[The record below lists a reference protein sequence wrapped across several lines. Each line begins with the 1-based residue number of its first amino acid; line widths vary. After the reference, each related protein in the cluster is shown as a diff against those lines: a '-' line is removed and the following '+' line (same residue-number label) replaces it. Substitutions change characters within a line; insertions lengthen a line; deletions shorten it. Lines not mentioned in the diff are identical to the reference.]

1 MITPM
6 VARKLA
12 RQMAAVTLAAGLAVS
27 ALAGCSGEGST
38 SSCST
43 SQCTITF
50 QRNVENAK
58 ISILGIEVQ
67 VVSATN
73 DTVTLKVAGQE
84 VNIDKGQGLSVGD
97 FQVQVQEI
105 TDSEIIV
112 QVSRG
117 AG

>member
-1 MITPM
+1 MITLM
-6 VARKLA
+6 VARMLA
-12 RQMAAVTLAAGLAVS
+12 RQIAAVTLAAGLAGG

-38 SSCST
+38 SNCST

-50 QRNVENAK
+50 QRNVENAR

-73 DTVTLKVAGQE
+73 DTVSLKVAGQDLTI
-84 VNIDKGQGLSVGD
+84 NKGQGVSAGD

-105 TDSEIIV
+105 TDTEIIV

-117 AG
+117 TG